1 MGPSN
6 VRAHVALVVVST
18 IWGLS
23 YLFTKIALQDMGP
36 FELATVRTLIAG
48 ALFFPVFLAEWRSLP
63 LRHAVGLG
71 ALGVVAYYT
80 AFNVGLQTA
89 RVTDAA
95 VIQAAIPAVSAL
107 LAMPILGER
116 GSRAVWAGII
126 LSTLG
131 VVVLVAGTSTAGEG
145 SLIGDAWM
153 TASTFIWALYS
164 VYARWLARISND
176 RAITA
181 ATLVWGGLLLIP
193 IGLVELRFVTPT
205 PTTEGVLATLFLA
218 LFAGALGYW
227 LWSYGLAR
235 LEAARA
241 STYLNLLPLVAA
253 ISGALVLGERIGVA
267 ELTGG
272 LLIVGGVALAARAKP
287 ADSTVTTEV
296 PHAVPQARHE

>member
-1 MGPSN
+1 

-48 ALFFPVFLAEWRSLP
+48 ALFLPVFLAERHSLP
-63 LRHAVGLG
+63 LRHALGLG
-71 ALGVVAYYT
+71 ALGIVAYYT
-80 AFNVGLQTA
+80 AFNIGLQTA

-116 GSRAVWAGII
+116 GSRPVWAGII
-126 LSTLG
+126 LSTVG
-131 VVVLVAGTSTAGEG
+131 VVVLVAGTSAAGEG
-145 SLIGDAWM
+145 SLTGDLWM
-153 TASTFIWALYS
+153 MASTFIWALYS

-176 RAITA
+176 RAITG

-193 IGLVELRFVTPT
+193 IGLVELRFVTPSL
-205 PTTEGVLATLFLA
+205 TTEGVLATLFLA

-267 ELTGG
+267 EVTGG
-272 LLIVGGVALAARAKP
+272 LLIVGGVALAARAEP
-287 ADSTVTTEV
+287 AETSVTTEV
-296 PHAVPQARHE
+296 SHGVPDARHE